1 MRKGRRPRRFI
12 RRARIAALEGVMRWV
27 MICLVAI
34 LVALIGAGSAQAV
47 TVKVTIVGADGKPV
61 KGANVRVSLWRSG
74 QPTHDDG
81 MFIGSGKTG
90 EDGSFTLTTD
100 PYGRQPLP
108 GDTYII
114 TAGTSAAS
122 AETVVYADPDDK
134 AGAVLTLDPARSS
147 YGFLEDVEQAADA
160 AEKGNT
166 AGYEQNVREAQERI
180 AAAERLADNAQKAAD
195 DYARD
200 NGLQVQDLR
209 TVEKTIKTVE
219 KLPEDMQQDKKQHK
233 ELIDKLWNYRAKL
246 KDVQDLRD
254 DIGKGKT
261 QLAELKP
268 KYGLVPSAC
277 PPGESGGLLAG
288 GINSLFGTDLA
299 GVCDDKQPQH
309 RDTDRQ
315 KGGDRHERDEHD

>member
-1 MRKGRRPRRFI
+1 
-12 RRARIAALEGVMRWV
+12 MRWV
-27 MICLVAI
+27 AICFVAI
-34 LVALIGAGSAQAV
+34 LAVLIGTGSAQAV

-61 KGANVRVSLWRSG
+61 KGANVFVSLWRSG
-74 QPTHDDG
+74 QPTHEDG
-81 MFIGSGKTG
+81 VFIGKGKTG

-100 PYGRQPLP
+100 PHGRQPLP
-108 GDTYII
+108 GDTYVI

-160 AEKGNT
+160 AERGNS
-166 AGYEQNVREAQERI
+166 AGYEQNVKEAQERI

-200 NGLQVQDLR
+200 NGLQIQDLR

-219 KLPEDMQQDKKQHK
+219 KLPEDAQQDKAQQK
-233 ELIDKLWNYRAKL
+233 ELIDKLWHYRAKL
-246 KDVQDLRD
+246 KGVQDLRD
-254 DIGKGKT
+254 DINKAKT

-288 GINSLFGTDLA
+288 GINSVFGTDIA
-299 GVCDDKQPQH
+299 GLCDEEQQRR
-309 RDTDRQ
+309 RDTDRSA
-315 KGGDRHERDEHD
+315 GGKHERHDEHD